1 MRDSALRGES
11 MAQEVGLLDLV
22 QSKHDLV
29 QSSRE
34 VTVKIDR
41 AHDADLTKFG
51 KAVLDDRYLLPD
63 ESYQDLFA
71 RVASHY
77 GDDSEHAQRIYD
89 YMSRLWFMPSTPVLS
104 NGGTSR
110 GLPIACFLNEL
121 LLSISDA
128 MSETHLPFQKL

>member
-1 MRDSALRGES
+1 M
-11 MAQEVGLLDLV
+11 LDLV

-34 VTVKIDR
+34 VTVQIDR
-41 AHDADLTKFG
+41 GRDANLTQFG

-77 GDDSEHAQRIYD
+77 GDDSPHAQRIYD

-104 NGGTSR
+104 NGGMNQSR
-110 GLPIACFLNEL
+110 W
-121 LLSISDA
+121 
-128 MSETHLPFQKL
+128 HRR

>member
-1 MRDSALRGES
+1 M
-11 MAQEVGLLDLV
+11 LDLV

-41 AHDADLTKFG
+41 DRDANLTQFG

-71 RVASHY
+71 RVATHY
-77 GDDSEHAQRIYD
+77 GDEGSQGTLAIFGP
-89 YMSRLWFMPSTPVLS
+89 SRMEYQKVIPLVNYFGERLS
-104 NGGTSR
+104 FALERAFNEGWSLEGRSR
-110 GLPIACFLNEL
+110 
-121 LLSISDA
+121 
-128 MSETHLPFQKL
+128 